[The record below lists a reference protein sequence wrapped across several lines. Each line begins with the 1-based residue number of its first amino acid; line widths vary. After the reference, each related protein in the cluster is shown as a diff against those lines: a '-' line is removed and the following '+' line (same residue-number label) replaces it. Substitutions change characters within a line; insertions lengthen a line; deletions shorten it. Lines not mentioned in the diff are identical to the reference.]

1 MKQSVQG
8 EVSQV
13 SKVAGPTRSRPAQYH
28 TGAHA
33 SYLTQLSAM
42 INSSPRVQALAQMK
56 EDIQEGAR
64 VQSLQQLAEQIQPG
78 APAQLRQENSNGGN
92 SLENQSSLNTAEG
105 FAAQLKIGIAG
116 TLAHSDRL
124 AGIDDAI
131 EDHDPSATESQSSCG
146 CGSTEGTGA
155 GAMLADSK
163 QEKLPAQKKNDG
175 ENYPAPAEL
184 AAAPATNLSNAGSF
198 APVQR
203 KIELH
208 DRDEGTYRETEKDK
222 AASDAGDLFFT
233 GGYHKTLPVF
243 LNANVVNFVIKFV
256 EEAMGIDEKTEDET
270 YYKELDKGIKTL
282 SGGVAEAL
290 GSAVFYTD
298 DAVVTKEISFPAH
311 WLTQALQKPLLR
323 DPLAK
328 RGGFMNR
335 FQSAFGTLFTPRS
348 KEETEE
354 DLGELPEKVQYQK
367 VANATTAFTFF
378 GQGNKPLISG
388 PYMYVRN
395 ALAAAPSRD
404 EGSVFTAKNAAS
416 IQDPEDE
423 QLKGDALT
431 ASLPPAAADS
441 NELVTHKAYARKKSR
456 GLGQIAAM
464 NGWNALGYAGYFTH
478 HGKGPL
484 NVGVDWEWLH
494 IRGAQNGGDTAPE
507 NLVAGTSIA
516 NSAMIPIE
524 DKINEWTSKASSE
537 RSLMIRYIGKRISGT
552 NLGNAITLKIWAP
565 EGLPDTLDKTD
576 ESKSLEA
583 TFNPIKETSFDKMHR
598 QMVAAQ
604 QEHAGHGS
612 SVKKNT

>member
-1 MKQSVQG
+1 MRGKMKSTATSTHEQNKAEPARSH
-8 EVSQV
+8 
-13 SKVAGPTRSRPAQYH
+13 AGNPLRSNFS
-28 TGAHA
+28 TG
-33 SYLTQLSAM
+33 YLGQLSAM
-42 INSSPRVQALAQMK
+42 INSSPSVLAQRELSQEIQSSPRVQGQ
-56 EDIQEGAR
+56 
-64 VQSLQQLAEQIQPG
+64 QQLASEINQGPATTAPSPIAQPSTAPAQRWKDEFPTQG
-78 APAQLRQENSNGGN
+78 ETNENRNISQTEAESHDAPAQL
-92 SLENQSSLNTAEG
+92 
-105 FAAQLKIGIAG
+105 AAA
-116 TLAHSDRL
+116 AHS
-124 AGIDDAI
+124 
-131 EDHDPSATESQSSCG
+131 P
-146 CGSTEGTGA
+146 
-155 GAMLADSK
+155 
-163 QEKLPAQKKNDG
+163 
-175 ENYPAPAEL
+175 
-184 AAAPATNLSNAGSF
+184 LSNAGSI

-208 DRDEGTYRETEKDK
+208 DRDEGTYRETEKEK
-222 AASDAGDLFFT
+222 VASDAGDLLFT
-233 GGYHKTLPVF
+233 GGYYKTLPVF
-243 LNANVVNFVIKFV
+243 LNAKVVNFVIKFV

-290 GSAVFYTD
+290 GEAVFYTD
-298 DAVVTKEISFPAH
+298 DAVVTKEISFPGH
-311 WLTQALQKPLLR
+311 WLAQALKKPLLR

-367 VANATTAFTFF
+367 VANATTAFALF

-423 QLKGDALT
+423 RLTGDALT

-507 NLVAGTSIA
+507 NLVAGTSTA

-524 DKINEWTSKASSE
+524 DKINEWTSKATGD
-537 RSLMIRYIGKRISGT
+537 RPLMIRYIGKRVSGT

-583 TFNPIKETSFDKMHR
+583 TFNPLKETSFDKMHR

-612 SVKKNT
+612 AVKKNT

>member
-1 MKQSVQG
+1 MKQSVQRDAG
-8 EVSQV
+8 QV
-13 SKVAGPTRSRPAQYH
+13 SKIAEPTRSRPVQQK
-28 TGAHA
+28 TSA
-33 SYLTQLSAM
+33 SGGHLAQLSAM

-56 EDIQEGAR
+56 EDLQGNAH
-64 VQSLQQLAEQIQPG
+64 VGSLQQLAAQIQPR
-78 APAQLRQENSNGGN
+78 APAQLQQDGN
-92 SLENQSSLNTAEG
+92 DGNTLEQQSRLNTAEG
-105 FAAQLKIGIAG
+105 IAAQLKIGVAG
-116 TLAHSDRL
+116 ILAHSDRI
-124 AGIDDAI
+124 AGIDDAT
-131 EDHDPSATESQSSCG
+131 EDHGSSATESQSSCG
-146 CGSTEGTGA
+146 CGSTKEMGVGA
-155 GAMLADSK
+155 TLADSK
-163 QEKLPAQKKNDG
+163 KEKLPAQKKNDG
-175 ENYPAPAEL
+175 ENYPAEPAQL
-184 AAAPATNLSNAGSF
+184 ANLGKASSF

-208 DRDEGTYRETEKDK
+208 DRDEGTYRETEDGK
-222 AASDAGDLFFT
+222 AASGAGDLFFT

-290 GSAVFYTD
+290 GGAVFYTD
-298 DAVVTKEISFPAH
+298 DAVVTKEISFPGH
-311 WLTQALQKPLLR
+311 WLTQALRKPLLR

-335 FQSAFGTLFTPRS
+335 FQSAFGTLFTPKT
-348 KEETEE
+348 KEEAET

-367 VANATTAFTFF
+367 VANATTAFALF

-395 ALAAAPSRD
+395 ALATAPSRD

-416 IQDPEDE
+416 IQDPEDD

-524 DKINEWTSKASSE
+524 DKINEWTSKATGD
-537 RSLMIRYIGKRISGT
+537 RPLMIRYIGKRVSGT

-576 ESKSLEA
+576 ESKGLEA
-583 TFNPIKETSFDKMHR
+583 TFNPLKETSFDRMHR

-604 QEHAGHGS
+604 QEHGGHGS